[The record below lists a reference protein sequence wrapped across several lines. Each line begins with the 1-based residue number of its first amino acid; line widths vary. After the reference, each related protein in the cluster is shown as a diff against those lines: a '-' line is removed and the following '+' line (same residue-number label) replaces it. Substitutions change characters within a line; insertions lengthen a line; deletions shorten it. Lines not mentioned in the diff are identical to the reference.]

1 MKLDQLH
8 DKILAAGRA
17 LPHQP
22 QVPYA
27 FEKRVMAAL
36 PCASAPDAWAI
47 WSHLLWRAAAFS
59 VAIMVA
65 MSAWAAASLPA
76 NSSPAG
82 LAAELERAVWAP
94 LSSIQQSW

>member
-8 DKILAAGRA
+8 NKILAAGRA
-17 LPHQP
+17 LPP
-22 QVPYA
+22 QMHVPYA

-36 PCASAPDAWAI
+36 GTASSPDVWAI

-59 VAIMVA
+59 IAIMLA
-65 MSAWAAASLPA
+65 MSAWTAARHQA

-82 LAAELERAVWAP
+82 LGADLERAVWAP